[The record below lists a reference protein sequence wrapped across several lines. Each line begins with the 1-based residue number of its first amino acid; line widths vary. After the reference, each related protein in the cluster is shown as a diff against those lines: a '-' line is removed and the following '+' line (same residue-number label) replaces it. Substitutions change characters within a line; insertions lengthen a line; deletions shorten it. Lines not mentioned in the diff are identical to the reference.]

1 MRFFKKIIG
10 KKTNQPSDDVPNT
23 PAPAPEDAAPAADEA
38 PAPEASAPEAETAA
52 PQAAVP
58 PPEANLMPMIDEQGN
73 QTMVT
78 RPEWR
83 ERVLL
88 PHLEKVKDQPDALAE
103 AVLHALQAGFLTD
116 VVEPAER
123 LAQIDTN
130 PERGAVILSVVY
142 RELQRWD
149 SAETVLRQQLEKH
162 GESVNVVF
170 NIGLT
175 QAGRGEHE
183 AAEEAFWRV
192 LELEVN
198 HREASG
204 ALLAS
209 RHKQGGDAAVQDTL
223 LRIGALPGNW
233 RARLWQARGALDR
246 KDVAAAVELYHE
258 AIAVAGT
265 PVPTDLL
272 MQMTGD
278 LGATGHPDVM
288 IKEAASL
295 LDVDAHGLQGAHNLF
310 HACLHTG
317 ELPAARALLDLLFSK
332 QQMAW
337 RQPLGQWE
345 SELVQARLAQ
355 QAAKA
360 KAKPGEGKVTL
371 LVDEGP
377 IWLPE
382 RSPASELFTVPVGDV
397 PSIAILGC
405 SADTPQA
412 EGGNDG
418 SALRPTDAAGRFSR
432 ALPLFLAEQIRFGMQ
447 ARVRTLSPWM
457 LGEMPAFIVGRQ
469 EWTAEEAARHA
480 RSVKPE
486 CGYTIVTHIV
496 AQAEPWRVEARL
508 VRASDAA
515 VLGTAQA
522 ELKITEPEAALRT
535 LATEL
540 IGLLQREAKIE
551 PATPPADYVVP
562 AGSEFGL
569 YLLCLEQLHVA
580 RCHALPGVPAGL
592 LAGERDFLDAT
603 FHLCIAQPE
612 NICSRLILTEL
623 LRLLR
628 PTRPQVVLEYRER
641 IQLLQNKKPLAGAA
655 QAVLQGIFDTLFAGF
670 PEPKK

>member
-1 MRFFKKIIG
+1 MSFFKKIIG

-23 PAPAPEDAAPAADEA
+23 PAPAPEEAAPAADEA
-38 PAPEASAPEAETAA
+38 PAPETTAPEAAV
-52 PQAAVP
+52 PQQAVP
-58 PPEANLMPMIDEQGN
+58 PPEANLMPMIDEQGQ
-73 QTMVT
+73 QTMVP
-78 RPEWR
+78 RPVWR

-103 AVLHALQAGFLTD
+103 AVLQALQAGFLTD

-162 GESVNVVF
+162 GESVAVVF

-175 QAGRGEHE
+175 QAARGEHE

-198 HREASG
+198 HRDASG

-246 KDVAAAVELYHE
+246 KDVATAVELYHE
-258 AIAVAGT
+258 AIEVAGK

-288 IKEAASL
+288 LKEAASL
-295 LDVDAHGLQGAHNLF
+295 LDVETHGLQGAHNLF

-360 KAKPGEGKVTL
+360 KAKPNEGKVTL

-382 RSPASELFTVPVGDV
+382 RSPASELFTVPVGEV

-412 EGGNDG
+412 EGGTDG
-418 SALRPTDAAGRFSR
+418 NALRPTDAAGRFSR

-457 LGEMPAFIVGRQ
+457 MGELPAFVIGRQ
-469 EWTAEEAARHA
+469 AWTAEEAARHA

-486 CGYTIVTHIV
+486 CSYAIVTHIV
-496 AQAEPWRVEARL
+496 AQAEPWQVEARL

-515 VLGTAQA
+515 VLGTARA
-522 ELKITEPEAALRT
+522 ELKISEPEAALRA
-535 LATEL
+535 LAAEL

-551 PATPPADYVVP
+551 PATPPTDYVVP
-562 AGSEFGL
+562 AGNEFGL

-580 RCHALPGVPAGL
+580 RCHALPGVPPGI

-612 NICSRLILTEL
+612 NICARLILTEL

-641 IQLLQNKKPLAGAA
+641 IQLLQSKKPLAGAA

>member
-1 MRFFKKIIG
+1 MSFFKKIIG
-10 KKTNQPSDDVPNT
+10 KKTNQPSEDVPNT
-23 PAPAPEDAAPAADEA
+23 PAPAPEEAVPAASEA
-38 PAPEASAPEAETAA
+38 PAPESSAPEAAA
-52 PQAAVP
+52 PQQAVP
-58 PPEANLMPMIDEQGN
+58 PPEANLMPMIDEQGH
-73 QTMVT
+73 QTMVP
-78 RPEWR
+78 RPVWR

-103 AVLHALQAGFLTD
+103 AVLQALQGGFLTD

-162 GESVNVVF
+162 GESVAVVF

-175 QAGRGEHE
+175 QAARGDHE
-183 AAEEAFWRV
+183 AAEQSFWRV
-192 LELEVN
+192 LGLEVN

-258 AIAVAGT
+258 AIAVAGK

-288 IKEAASL
+288 LKEAASL
-295 LDVDAHGLQGAHNLF
+295 LDVEQHGLQGAHNLF

-360 KAKPGEGKVTL
+360 KAKPNEGKVTL

-382 RSPASELFTVPVGDV
+382 RSPASELFTVPVGEV
-397 PSIAILGC
+397 PGIAILGC
-405 SADTPQA
+405 SAETPQA
-412 EGGNDG
+412 EGGTDG
-418 SALRPTDAAGRFSR
+418 NGLRPTDAAGRFSR

-457 LGEMPAFIVGRQ
+457 MGELPAFVVGRQ

-496 AQAEPWRVEARL
+496 AQAEPWQVEARL

-515 VLGTAQA
+515 VLGTARA
-522 ELKITEPEAALRT
+522 ELKISEPEAALRA
-535 LATEL
+535 LAAEL

-551 PATPPADYVVP
+551 PATPPTDYVVP
-562 AGSEFGL
+562 AGNEFGR

-580 RCHALPGVPAGL
+580 RCHALPGVPPGI

-612 NICSRLILTEL
+612 NICARLILTEL

-641 IQLLQNKKPLAGAA
+641 IQLLQSKKPLAGAA

>member
-1 MRFFKKIIG
+1 MSFFKKILG
-10 KKTNQPSDDVPNT
+10 KKSTPPAGDTAATPPPAKNA
-23 PAPAPEDAAPAADEA
+23 PAPASPSAAFEPETPVKPQPAG
-38 PAPEASAPEAETAA
+38 
-52 PQAAVP
+52 Q
-58 PPEANLMPMIDEQGN
+58 PPEENLMPMLDEQG
-73 QTMVT
+73 QQVMVP
-78 RPEWR
+78 RPVWR

-88 PHLEKVKDQPDALAE
+88 PHLAEVREQPDALADTI
-103 AVLHALQAGFLTD
+103 LQSLQNGFLPD
-116 VVEPAER
+116 MVEPAEH
-123 LAQIDTN
+123 LAQID
-130 PERGAVILSVVY
+130 PIAERGAVILSIVY
-142 RELQRWD
+142 RELERYD
-149 SAETVLRQQLEKH
+149 AAEAVLRQHIEKH
-162 GESVNVVF
+162 GESVTVVF
-170 NIGLT
+170 NVGLA
-175 QAGRGEHE
+175 QIARGEQE
-183 AAEEAFWRV
+183 PAERTFWHA
-192 LELEVN
+192 LELDSN
-198 HREASG
+198 HRDALG
-204 ALLAS
+204 AYLAS
-209 RHKQGGDAAVQDTL
+209 RHKQGGDEAVQEAL
-223 LRIGALPGNW
+223 ERIGALPGNW
-233 RARLWQARGALDR
+233 RARMLHARAALER
-246 KDVAAAVELYHE
+246 KDVEAALALYRE
-258 AIAVAGT
+258 AIGVAGK

-278 LGATGHPDVM
+278 LGTTGHPDVLL
-288 IKEAASL
+288 KEAAPL
-295 LDVDAHGLQGAHNLF
+295 YDVAAHGMQGAHNLF
-310 HACLHTG
+310 HACLQTG

-345 SELVQARLAQ
+345 SEFVQARQAQ
-355 QAAKA
+355 QAA

-405 SADTPQA
+405 SADTPTG
-412 EGGNDG
+412 EGSG

-457 LGEMPAFIVGRQ
+457 LGEMPAFVVGRQ

-496 AQAEPWRVEARL
+496 AQAEPWQVEARL

-522 ELKITEPEAALRT
+522 ELKITEPEAALRA
-535 LATEL
+535 LAAEL

-551 PATPPADYVVP
+551 PATAPADYVVP
-562 AGSEFGL
+562 SGSEFGL
-569 YLLCLEQLHVA
+569 YLLCLEQLHVV
-580 RCHALPGVPAGL
+580 RCHALPGVPAGI

-612 NICSRLILTEL
+612 NICARLILTEL

-628 PTRPQVVLEYRER
+628 PSRPQVVLEYRER
-641 IQLLQNKKPLAGAA
+641 IQLLQTKKPLAGSA